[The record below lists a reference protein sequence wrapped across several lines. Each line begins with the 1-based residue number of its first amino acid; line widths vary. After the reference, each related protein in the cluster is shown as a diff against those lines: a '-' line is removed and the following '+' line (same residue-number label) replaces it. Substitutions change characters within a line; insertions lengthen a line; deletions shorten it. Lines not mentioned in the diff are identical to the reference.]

1 MQPLNG
7 NGLEEA
13 CQLDVIEKF
22 LLSSRQRV
30 VVAMPVTSPPIG
42 RKRFARDENDECE
55 DDDINIRQM
64 DGCDQN
70 NNSSSSS
77 KTSKKI
83 SHTSKKIKTSHNNVQ
98 KQKTKQLSLSKFLL
112 EKRKVPPPPRERSEV
127 TDAHDS
133 LNHQMVASS
142 MSVDEFFNLQDLV
155 TSGNSDHH
163 KSNQSEIVAAAKAAT
178 SLPPS
183 PFTTPTSAQSGESR
197 VGNWTEGSDDQ
208 KTQESSIL
216 NSSSQTNHITPEHM
230 IRVIC
235 DNSQVGGVELW
246 RRMEHGPT
254 TFSFDFCERSLPEP
268 LLMIID
274 ASTCVCLIVEQDLVN
289 EDMCENRNDDETSN
303 ENNSRFGAMCDQLIR
318 LSMSFQTCWVIF
330 DVKSRS
336 NGGSGGGNG
345 IGDKMPGS
353 LASNDIQTFIKLQKW
368 FVQMQASLDCSMKLR
383 YTCSTEPCG
392 LDNFAML
399 LNEFVE
405 TTAAIKRKQSEKHF
419 EKWLD
424 RDFLG
429 EIESS

>member
-1 MQPLNG
+1 M
-7 NGLEEA
+7 
-13 CQLDVIEKF
+13 
-22 LLSSRQRV
+22 
-30 VVAMPVTSPPIG
+30 
-42 RKRFARDENDECE
+42 
-55 DDDINIRQM
+55 
-64 DGCDQN
+64 
-70 NNSSSSS
+70 
-77 KTSKKI
+77 
-83 SHTSKKIKTSHNNVQ
+83 KTSHDNVK
-98 KQKTKQLSLSKFLL
+98 KQKTKQLSLSNFLL
-112 EKRKVPPPPRERSEV
+112 EKRKVPPPPRENSEV
-127 TDAHDS
+127 TEAHHL
-133 LNHQMVASS
+133 LNNQMVASS

-163 KSNQSEIVAAAKAAT
+163 KSNQSNIVAAAKAAT
-178 SLPPS
+178 SLPS
-183 PFTTPTSAQSGESR
+183 PFTTPTSAQSGERR
-197 VGNWTEGSDDQ
+197 VGNWTEGSDGQ
-208 KTQESSIL
+208 QTQENSIL
-216 NSSSQTNHITPEHM
+216 ISSSQTNHITPQHM

-246 RRMEHGPT
+246 RRLEHGAT
-254 TFSFDFCERSLPEP
+254 TFSFDFFERSLPEP

-274 ASTCVCLIVEQDLVN
+274 ASTCVCLIVEQDLVD
-289 EDMCENRNDDETSN
+289 EDTNENRSDEETSN
-303 ENNSRFGAMCDQLIR
+303 ANNSRFGAMCDQLIR
-318 LSMSFQTCWVIF
+318 LSMSFKAMWIIF

-336 NGGSGGGNG
+336 NGGGGGGNG
-345 IGDKMPGS
+345 NGGGGGNGVGDKMPGS

-429 EIESS
+429 EIESDKERFLSLAVPGMNCFRAQQLLESVSLLDCLGWYRESTESICARHLGLDPYVIDIVRFALSPP